1 MFWCIISCL
10 LTLKSIL
17 ILISAVCS
25 HLTRLNS
32 ELNPNPHVFEDVFY
46 ESEFEDVFYI
56 SVFEDVFYI
65 SVFEDVFIR
74 VRPGPFEYARVL
86 PSGMVKYDFTMVH

>member
-1 MFWCIISCL
+1 MVQLCNTFL
-10 LTLKSIL
+10 LVSRGIYYIVYLLVLYATMLLLYTYLCTYLYTLKL
-17 ILISAVCS
+17 KK
-25 HLTRLNS
+25 TRLNS

-65 SVFEDVFIR
+65 SVFEDHV
-74 VRPGPFEYARVL
+74 
-86 PSGMVKYDFTMVH
+86 